1 MGKVIEMELSDD
13 KKTLLETI
21 SAYEGMLNELQVQ
34 IEALHFGLGV
44 LRRTVKEL
52 GE

>member
-1 MGKVIEMELSDD
+1 MGKVVEIELAED

-21 SAYEGMLNELQVQ
+21 SIYEAQLNEVQLQLD
-34 IEALHFGLGV
+34 ALEFGLGV

-52 GE
+52 

>member
-1 MGKVIEMELSDD
+1 MGEVVEIEQEED

-21 SAYEGMLNELQVQ
+21 ALYKERLDKVQ
-34 IEALHFGLGV
+34 LEVDALEYGLGV

-52 GE
+52 

>member
-1 MGKVIEMELSDD
+1 MGKVVEIELAED

-21 SAYEGMLNELQVQ
+21 TLWKAKLDEVQLQLD
-34 IEALHFGLGV
+34 ALEFGLGV

-52 GE
+52 

>member
-1 MGKVIEMELSDD
+1 MGKVIEIELQDD

-21 SAYEGMLNELQVQ
+21 SAYEGMLNELQSQ
-34 IEALHFGLGV
+34 IDALEYGLGV

-52 GE
+52 R

>member
-1 MGKVIEMELSDD
+1 MGEVVEIEQEED

-21 SAYEGMLNELQVQ
+21 
-34 IEALHFGLGV
+34 ALYKARLDKIQLEVDALEFGLGV

-52 GE
+52 

>member
-1 MGKVIEMELSDD
+1 MGNVLELGLAQD

-21 SAYEGMLNELQVQ
+21 SHYEVMLNELQIQ
-34 IEALHFGLGV
+34 IEALEFGLGV

-52 GE
+52 